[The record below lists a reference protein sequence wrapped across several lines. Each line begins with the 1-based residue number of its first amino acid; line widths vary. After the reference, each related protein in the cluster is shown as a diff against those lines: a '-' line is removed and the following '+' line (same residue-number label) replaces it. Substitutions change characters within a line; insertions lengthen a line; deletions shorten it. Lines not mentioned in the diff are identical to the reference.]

1 MRIIAV
7 ATSHMFMHI
16 DAQRPMLSPA
26 SASAHIVAAI
36 DAAEHAST
44 HCCIIAMS
52 IPVVSGMVIEPIMS
66 AIMLIAANRLSS
78 PLRCTGPI
86 DATPGPARAAMVRDE
101 P

>member
-7 ATSHMFMHI
+7 ATSAQFMHI

-44 HCCIIAMS
+44 HCCIIVMS
-52 IPVVSGMVIEPIMS
+52 MPVVSGMVIDPIMS
-66 AIMLIAANRLSS
+66 AIMLIAACHPSS
-78 PLRCTGPI
+78 RVQCPGPI
-86 DATPGPARAAMVRDE
+86 DATPGARRVAMEETDS
-101 P
+101 